1 MDTACNVRSCLACCF
16 AMPGSRPDI
25 SKYHPHALA
34 QSHHHGPFLTV
45 NLSACFTV
53 CCHSGRA
60 VRLPNQA
67 AIARAELEAQE
78 AAQSPSRRLGA
89 QVRSAL
95 RAKSGQLKSAMRAS
109 AQDLGRALNSSM
121 HRWRLSPSSH
131 ACLLTSQIRMGPSFQ
146 WWPCV
151 RQCHI
156 N

>member
-1 MDTACNVRSCLACCF
+1 M
-16 AMPGSRPDI
+16 
-25 SKYHPHALA
+25 
-34 QSHHHGPFLTV
+34 
-45 NLSACFTV
+45 
-53 CCHSGRA
+53 
-60 VRLPNQA
+60 PNQV

-95 RAKSGQLKSAMRAS
+95 RAKTGQLKSAVRKS

-121 HRWRLSPSSH
+121 HRWRLAPFSH
-131 ACLLTSQIRMGPSFQ
+131 ACLLKSQTRMGPSFQ

-156 N
+156 DLLL